1 VQFVIPLAGF
11 AVGYALGRW
20 WAILAAAPF
29 GGWILATNNLEGH
42 VGALVA
48 GVLSGLLALA
58 IAAGVVLRRLQR
70 RRSRAQ
76 LG

>member
-1 VQFVIPLAGF
+1 VEFVIPLAGF
-11 AVGYALGRW
+11 AVGYAVGRW
-20 WAILAAAPF
+20 WALAAAAPL

-42 VGALVA
+42 VGAWVA

-58 IAAGVVLRRLQR
+58 IAAGVALRRLQR

>member
-1 VQFVIPLAGF
+1 MIPLAGF
-11 AVGYALGRW
+11 VVGYALGRW
-20 WAILAAAPF
+20 WALAAAAPF

-42 VGALVA
+42 IGAWIA

-58 IAAGVVLRRLQR
+58 IAAGVALRRLQR